1 MLERFKTFAA
11 GLDEFYKAPY
21 RREFARAAR
30 EEDDLFTLLVTSET
44 LGIPNPASFY
54 TLELMPLLYDEF
66 HAWHTA
72 WACPT
77 PPWTA
82 CDAARNGTRDV
93 LRRQRRRG

>member
-1 MLERFKTFAA
+1 MRERLKAFVR

-30 EEDDLFTLLVTSET
+30 EEDDLFTLLVASET

-66 HAWHTA
+66 HAWHTRMGMEHSPLDGVR
-72 WACPT
+72 C
-77 PPWTA
+77 
-82 CDAARNGTRDV
+82 C
-93 LRRQRRRG
+93 

>member
-1 MLERFKTFAA
+1 MLERARAFAS

-30 EEDDLFTLLVTSET
+30 EEDDLFTLLVASET

-66 HAWHTA
+66 HAWHTRMGMERSPLDGVR
-72 WACPT
+72 C
-77 PPWTA
+77 
-82 CDAARNGTRDV
+82 C
-93 LRRQRRRG
+93 